1 MADATL
7 GNSPAWA
14 QVTKKAEMKTSE
26 LTTRA
31 REYAVALLPS
41 FIAKPNA
48 IKPNTDA
55 EKTDGFQTN
64 AEIEQGPE
72 LTSAANTAGV
82 IADDALLTSKND
94 TQSSLV
100 LPVVSEAARIKK
112 MLLAYRQEIDYIRS
126 TVVSLGIAQDE
137 LPAAP
142 LSNIYADGKP
152 NDQDFRS

>member
-1 MADATL
+1 MLILSLKQRLHWGLKYWLTPPRKLTSIGAS
-7 GNSPAWA
+7 N
-14 QVTKKAEMKTSE
+14 KKVEMKTSG

-41 FIAKPNA
+41 FIAKPNS

-55 EKTDGFQTN
+55 EKTEDFQTN
-64 AEIEQGPE
+64 AEIEQRPE
-72 LTSAANTAGV
+72 LASTASTASV
-82 IADDALLTSKND
+82 MADDGLLSSKND

-126 TVVSLGIAQDE
+126 TVVSLRHF
-137 LPAAP
+137 
-142 LSNIYADGKP
+142 S
-152 NDQDFRS
+152 R